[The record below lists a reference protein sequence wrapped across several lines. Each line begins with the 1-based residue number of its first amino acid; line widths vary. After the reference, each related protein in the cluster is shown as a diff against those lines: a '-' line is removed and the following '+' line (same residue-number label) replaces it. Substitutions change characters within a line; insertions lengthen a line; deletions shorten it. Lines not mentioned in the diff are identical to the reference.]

1 MLYGKRAGH
10 PQHPPLKLYKSISY
24 KKTGASRAA
33 LVALSMGLHAGE
45 LAAQTDGGESRAANE
60 RIEEIVVRG
69 AYTVNERLDTAT
81 GLGLTVQETPQSVA
95 IITYQR
101 IEDQTLDSLT
111 DVVNGAAGISS
122 KAYDSSRNG
131 FSSRGFDIDNY
142 QLDGTPIT
150 WASGASAGETQ
161 TDTAL
166 YERVEVVRGATG
178 LLTGAG
184 NPSASINLVRK
195 HADSREFTGWTS
207 FAASR
212 WNHYR
217 AQVDVSAPLTAGGA
231 LRARTVWVYEDGDS
245 FVDFAA
251 NKKIVAYAVVDG
263 DLSEATSISLGAS
276 YQDNDPTASQ
286 WGGLPIFF
294 SDGSRTNWRRSQT
307 VGAPWTYWATATK
320 SYFANLN
327 HEFGARWQ
335 ARLDV
340 NRVESSSDMRLLYL
354 FGSPDPA
361 SGLGMGAFP
370 RGYDNKRQQNSFG
383 IRLNGRFD
391 LWGREHELVL
401 GGLHTEQ
408 DFIYYAYNPLSV
420 PAVGNFYAWDG
431 SYPQP
436 QWSDRA
442 PFQDETTEQTGWYAA
457 SRVSVTDALKVILG
471 ARLADWERSG
481 PTLADAYGD
490 DNVVVPYVGALFDI
504 DPQHTLYASYT
515 EIFNPQNRRD
525 RNARYLD
532 PLIGKNYEIGL
543 KSRFYNGLL
552 HTSITL
558 FKTEQDNFAANDPS
572 FVPTATQ
579 AAAFIAT
586 RGVESEGFELEVVGE
601 LLPGWEISANYT
613 RFEASAE
620 DSDGRAN
627 TVNTRYPSQL
637 LRLFTKYDWNRLSLG
652 GGISWEGENYTEVTN
667 PASGLTERASQDAYA
682 LLSLMARYRF
692 SDALS
697 AQLNIDNALDE
708 TYYSQIGFFTQL
720 AYGEPRNLRL
730 TLKYAF

>member
-10 PQHPPLKLYKSISY
+10 PQHPPSKSYKSISY
-24 KKTGASRAA
+24 KKTGTWQAA

-45 LAAQTDGGESRAANE
+45 LAAQTDGGDSRAANE

-101 IEDQTLDSLT
+101 IEDQALDSLT

-217 AQVDVSAPLTAGGA
+217 AQVYVSAPLTAGGA

-276 YQDNDPTASQ
+276 YQDNEPTASQ

-294 SDGSRTNWRRSQT
+294 SDGSRTNWGRSQT
-307 VGAPWTYWATATK
+307 VGARWTYWATATQ

-327 HEFGARWQ
+327 HEFGTRWQ

-370 RGYDNKRQQNSFG
+370 RGYDNQRQQNSFG
-383 IRLNGRFD
+383 IRVNGRFD

-420 PAVGNFYAWDG
+420 PAVGDFYAWDG

-436 QWSDRA
+436 QWSNRA

-457 SRVSVTDALKVILG
+457 SRLSVTDALKVILG

-490 DNVVVPYVGALFDI
+490 DNVLVPYVGALFDI
-504 DPQHTLYASYT
+504 DPRHTLYASYT
-515 EIFNPQNRRD
+515 AIFNPQNRRD

-543 KSRFYNGLL
+543 KSRFYQGLL

>member
-1 MLYGKRAGH
+1 MLYRKQDPHRKKGQSTPYR
-10 PQHPPLKLYKSISY
+10 SITY
-24 KKTGASRAA
+24 KKAGFLQALLLSLSMPLHAGKGAAQTESQASRA
-33 LVALSMGLHAGE
+33 
-45 LAAQTDGGESRAANE
+45 DNGG
-60 RIEEIVVRG
+60 IEEIVVRG
-69 AYTVNERLDTAT
+69 AYTVGERLDTAT
-81 GLGLTVQETPQSVA
+81 GLGLTLQETPQSVG
-95 IITYQR
+95 ITTYQR
-101 IEDQTLDSLT
+101 IEDQALDSLT

-207 FAASR
+207 LAASR
-212 WNHYR
+212 WNQYR
-217 AQVDVSAPLTAGGA
+217 AQIDVSAPLTANGA
-231 LRARTVWVYEDGDS
+231 LRARTVGVYEDGDS
-245 FVDFAA
+245 FVDFAG
-251 NKKIVAYAVVDG
+251 NRKIVAYAVVDG
-263 DLSEATSISLGAS
+263 DLSDATSLSLGAS

-294 SDGSRTNWRRSQT
+294 RDGSRADWPRSKT
-307 VGAPWTYWATATK
+307 VGARWTYWATATA

-327 HEFGARWQ
+327 HEFGDGWQ

-340 NRVESSSDMRLLYL
+340 NRVESSSAMRLLYL

-370 RGYDNKRQQNSFG
+370 RGYDNKRRQDSFG
-383 IRLNGRFD
+383 IRVNGRFD

-408 DFIYYAYNPLSV
+408 DFIYYRYNPVSV
-420 PAVGNFYAWDG
+420 PAVGNFHAWDG

-436 QWSDRA
+436 QWSNRA

-481 PTLADAYGD
+481 PTLDDAYGD
-490 DNVVVPYVGALFDI
+490 DSVVVPYVGALFDVGAR
-504 DPQHTLYASYT
+504 HTLYASYT
-515 EIFNPQNRRD
+515 EIFNPQNKRD

-543 KSRFYNGLL
+543 KSRFYDGLL
-552 HTSITL
+552 HTAITL
-558 FKTEQDNFAANDPS
+558 FKTEQDNFAANDPN

-579 AAAFIAT
+579 AAAFVAT
-586 RGVESEGFELEVVGE
+586 RGVESDGFELEVIGE

-620 DSDGRAN
+620 DSEGRAN
-627 TVNTRYPSQL
+627 TVNTRYPNQL
-637 LRLFTKYDWNRLSLG
+637 LRLFIKGHWSRLSVG
-652 GGISWEGENYTEVTN
+652 AGVSWEGENYTEVTN
-667 PASGLTERASQDAYA
+667 PASGLTERASQGAYA
-682 LLSLMARYRF
+682 LLSAMARYRF
-692 SDALS
+692 SDTLS

-720 AYGEPRNLRL
+720 AYGEPRNLRV
-730 TLKYAF
+730 TLRYAF

>member
-1 MLYGKRAGH
+1 MLCGKRAIH
-10 PQHPPLKLYKSISY
+10 PQHVPSKSKKSIAY
-24 KKTGASRAA
+24 KKPGNWQAA
-33 LVALSMGLHAGE
+33 LVALSMGLHAGG
-45 LAAQTDGGESRAANE
+45 LAAQADGGEPRAANE
-60 RIEEIVVRG
+60 RMEEIVVRG

-95 IITYQR
+95 IITDQR

-217 AQVDVSAPLTAGGA
+217 AQVDVSAPLSAGGA

-263 DLSEATSISLGAS
+263 DFSDATSVSLGAS
-276 YQDNDPTASQ
+276 YQDNEPTASQ

-294 SDGSRTNWRRSQT
+294 SDGSRANWRRSQT
-307 VGAPWTYWATATK
+307 VGARWTYWATATQ
-320 SYFANLN
+320 SYFANLD

-354 FGSPDPA
+354 FGSPDPT

-383 IRLNGRFD
+383 IRVNGRFD

-420 PAVGNFYAWDG
+420 PAVGDFYAWDG

-436 QWSDRA
+436 RWSNRA

-457 SRVSVTDALKVILG
+457 SRLSVTDALKVILG

-481 PTLADAYGD
+481 PTLAGAYGD

-504 DPQHTLYASYT
+504 DPQHTFYASYT

-552 HTSITL
+552 HTSVTL

-579 AAAFIAT
+579 AAAFMAT
-586 RGVESEGFELEVVGE
+586 QGVESEGFELEVVGE

>member
-1 MLYGKRAGH
+1 MLRGKRASH
-10 PQHPPLKLYKSISY
+10 PQHVPSKSKKSIAY
-24 KKTGASRAA
+24 KKPGNWQAA
-33 LVALSMGLHAGE
+33 LVALSMGLHAGG
-45 LAAQTDGGESRAANE
+45 LAAQTDGAEPRAANE

-95 IITYQR
+95 IITDQR

-212 WNHYR
+212 WNNYR
-217 AQVDVSAPLTAGGA
+217 AQVDVSAPLSAGGA

-263 DLSEATSISLGAS
+263 DLSDATSISLGAS
-276 YQDNDPTASQ
+276 YQDNEPTASQ

-307 VGAPWTYWATATK
+307 VGARWTYWATATQ

-383 IRLNGRFD
+383 IRVNGRFD

-420 PAVGNFYAWDG
+420 PAVGDFYAWDG

-436 QWSDRA
+436 RWSNRA

-457 SRVSVTDALKVILG
+457 SRLSVTDALKVILG

-481 PTLADAYGD
+481 PTLAEAYGD
-490 DNVVVPYVGALFDI
+490 DNVVVPYVGAWFDI
-504 DPQHTLYASYT
+504 DPRHTFYASYT

-552 HTSITL
+552 HTSVTL

-579 AAAFIAT
+579 AAAFMAT
-586 RGVESEGFELEVVGE
+586 QGVESEGFELEVVGE

-667 PASGLTERASQDAYA
+667 PASGLTERASQGAYA

>member
-1 MLYGKRAGH
+1 MLCGKRAIH
-10 PQHPPLKLYKSISY
+10 PQHVPSKSKKSIAY
-24 KKTGASRAA
+24 KKPGNWQAA
-33 LVALSMGLHAGE
+33 LVALSMGLHAGG
-45 LAAQTDGGESRAANE
+45 LAAQADGGEPRAANE
-60 RIEEIVVRG
+60 RMEEIVVRG

-95 IITYQR
+95 IITDQR

-212 WNHYR
+212 WNNYR
-217 AQVDVSAPLTAGGA
+217 AQVDISAPLSAGGA

-263 DLSEATSISLGAS
+263 DLSDATSISLGAS
-276 YQDNDPTASQ
+276 YQDNEPTASQ

-307 VGAPWTYWATATK
+307 VGARWTYWATATQ

-327 HEFGARWQ
+327 HEFDARWQ

-383 IRLNGRFD
+383 IRVNGRFD

-420 PAVGNFYAWDG
+420 PAVGDFYAWDG

-436 QWSDRA
+436 RWSNRA

-457 SRVSVTDALKVILG
+457 SRLSVTDALKVILG
-471 ARLADWERSG
+471 TRLADWERSG
-481 PTLADAYGD
+481 PTLAEAYGD

-504 DPQHTLYASYT
+504 DPRHTFYASYT

-552 HTSITL
+552 HTSVTL

-579 AAAFIAT
+579 AAAFMAT
-586 RGVESEGFELEVVGE
+586 QGVESEGFELEVVGE

-667 PASGLTERASQDAYA
+667 PASGLTERASQGAYA

>member
-1 MLYGKRAGH
+1 MLCGKRASR
-10 PQHPPLKLYKSISY
+10 PQHLPSKLYKSIIY
-24 KKTGASRAA
+24 KKPGTWQAA

-45 LAAQTDGGESRAANE
+45 LAAQTDGGESRAVNE

-95 IITYQR
+95 IITDQR
-101 IEDQTLDSLT
+101 IEDQILDSLT

-276 YQDNDPTASQ
+276 YQDNEPTASQ

-294 SDGSRTNWRRSQT
+294 SDGSRTNWGRSQT
-307 VGAPWTYWATATK
+307 VGARWTYWATATQ

-327 HEFGARWQ
+327 HEFGTRWQ

-370 RGYDNKRQQNSFG
+370 RGYDNQRQQNSFG
-383 IRLNGRFD
+383 IRVNGRFD

-420 PAVGNFYAWDG
+420 PAVGDFYAWDG

-436 QWSDRA
+436 QWSNRA

-457 SRVSVTDALKVILG
+457 SRLSVTDALKVILG

-490 DNVVVPYVGALFDI
+490 DNVLVPYVGALFDI
-504 DPQHTLYASYT
+504 DPRHTLYASYT
-515 EIFNPQNRRD
+515 AIFNPQNRRD

-543 KSRFYNGLL
+543 KSRFYQGLL

>member
-1 MLYGKRAGH
+1 MFCGKRASH
-10 PQHPPLKLYKSISY
+10 PQHPPSKLYKSISY

-33 LVALSMGLHAGE
+33 LLALSMGLHAGE
-45 LAAQTDGGESRAANE
+45 LAAQTDGGESRAAHE

-207 FAASR
+207 FATSR

-217 AQVDVSAPLTAGGA
+217 AQVDVSAPLSAGGA
-231 LRARTVWVYEDGDS
+231 LRGRTVWVYEDGDS

-263 DLSEATSISLGAS
+263 DLSDATSISLGAS

-307 VGAPWTYWATATK
+307 VGARWTYWATATT

-340 NRVESSSDMRLLYL
+340 NRVESASDMRLLYL

-383 IRLNGRFD
+383 VRVNGRFD

-436 QWSDRA
+436 QWSHRA

-457 SRVSVTDALKVILG
+457 SRLSVSDALKVILG
-471 ARLADWERSG
+471 ARLADWKRNG

-543 KSRFYNGLL
+543 KSRFYNGRL

-637 LRLFTKYDWNRLSLG
+637 LRLFTRYDWNRLSLG
-652 GGISWEGENYTEVTN
+652 VGISWEGENYTEVTN

>member
-1 MLYGKRAGH
+1 MLCGKRASH
-10 PQHPPLKLYKSISY
+10 PQHSPSKSYKSIAY
-24 KKTGASRAA
+24 KKPGTWQAA
-33 LVALSMGLHAGE
+33 LVALSMGLHAGG

-217 AQVDVSAPLTAGGA
+217 AQVDVSAPLSAGGA

-263 DLSEATSISLGAS
+263 DLSDATSISLGAS

-294 SDGSRTNWRRSQT
+294 SDGSRTNWGRSQT
-307 VGAPWTYWATATK
+307 VGARWTYWATATQ

-335 ARLDV
+335 ARLDI

-383 IRLNGRFD
+383 IRVNGRFD

-436 QWSDRA
+436 QWSKRA

-457 SRVSVTDALKVILG
+457 SRVSVSDALKVILG
-471 ARLADWERSG
+471 ARLADWERNG

-490 DNVVVPYVGALFDI
+490 DNVVVPYVGALFDL
-504 DPQHTLYASYT
+504 DPRHTLYASYT

>member
-1 MLYGKRAGH
+1 MLYGKRASH
-10 PQHPPLKLYKSISY
+10 PQHPPSKSHKSISY
-24 KKTGASRAA
+24 KKTGTSRAA
-33 LVALSMGLHAGE
+33 LVALSMGLHAGG

-217 AQVDVSAPLTAGGA
+217 AQVDVSAPLSAGGA
-231 LRARTVWVYEDGDS
+231 LRGRTVWVYEDGDS

-263 DLSEATSISLGAS
+263 DLSDATSISLGAS

-307 VGAPWTYWATATK
+307 VGARWTYWATATK

-327 HEFGARWQ
+327 HEFGARGQ

-383 IRLNGRFD
+383 VRVNGRFD

-408 DFIYYAYNPLSV
+408 DFIYYAYNPVSV

-436 QWSDRA
+436 QWSNRA

-504 DPQHTLYASYT
+504 DSRHTLYASYT

-543 KSRFYNGLL
+543 KSQFYNGLL

>member
-1 MLYGKRAGH
+1 MRQARKSSTA
-10 PQHPPLKLYKSISY
+10 PPIKAIQINKLQ
-24 KKTGASRAA
+24 KTGALRAA

-81 GLGLTVQETPQSVA
+81 GLGLTLQETPQSVA

-207 FAASR
+207 FATSR

-217 AQVDVSAPLTAGGA
+217 AQVDVSAPLSAGGA
-231 LRARTVWVYEDGDS
+231 LRGRTVWVYEDGDS

-307 VGAPWTYWATATK
+307 VGARWTYWATATK

-340 NRVESSSDMRLLYL
+340 NRVESASDMRLLYL

-383 IRLNGRFD
+383 VRVNGRFD

-436 QWSDRA
+436 QWSNRA
-442 PFQDETTEQTGWYAA
+442 PFQDEATEQTGWYAA

-652 GGISWEGENYTEVTN
+652 AGISWEGENYTEVTN

>member
-1 MLYGKRAGH
+1 MLCGKRAAH
-10 PQHPPLKLYKSISY
+10 PQHPPSKLYKSISY

-33 LVALSMGLHAGE
+33 LVALSMGLHAGQA
-45 LAAQTDGGESRAANE
+45 AAQTDGGESRAANE

-195 HADSREFTGWTS
+195 HADSREFTGSTS

-212 WNHYR
+212 WNNYR
-217 AQVDVSAPLTAGGA
+217 AQVDVSAPLTASGA

-307 VGAPWTYWATATK
+307 VGAPWTYWATATQ

>member
-1 MLYGKRAGH
+1 MLFGKRAGH
-10 PQHPPLKLYKSISY
+10 PQHPPSKLHKSISY

-101 IEDQTLDSLT
+101 IEDQALDSLT
-111 DVVNGAAGISS
+111 DVVNSAAGISS

-217 AQVDVSAPLTAGGA
+217 AQVDVSAPLSAGGA

-263 DLSEATSISLGAS
+263 DLSDATSISLGAS

-307 VGAPWTYWATATK
+307 VGARWTYWATATE

-370 RGYDNKRQQNSFG
+370 RGYDNQRQQNSFG

-420 PAVGNFYAWDG
+420 PAVGDFYAWDG

-504 DPQHTLYASYT
+504 DERHTLYASYT

-543 KSRFYNGLL
+543 KSRFYQGLL

-558 FKTEQDNFAANDPS
+558 FKTEQDNFAANDPN

-667 PASGLTERASQDAYA
+667 PASGLSERASQDAYA

-697 AQLNIDNALDE
+697 AQLNIDNALDD

-730 TLKYAF
+730 TLNYAF

>member
-1 MLYGKRAGH
+1 MLYRKQDRHQKKGQSTPYR
-10 PQHPPLKLYKSISY
+10 SITY
-24 KKTGASRAA
+24 KKAGFLPALLLLLSMPLHAGKGAAQTESKASRA
-33 LVALSMGLHAGE
+33 
-45 LAAQTDGGESRAANE
+45 DNGG
-60 RIEEIVVRG
+60 IEEIVVRG
-69 AYTVNERLDTAT
+69 AYTVGERLDTAT
-81 GLGLTVQETPQSVA
+81 GLGLTLQETPQSVG
-95 IITYQR
+95 ITTYQR
-101 IEDQTLDSLT
+101 IEDQALDSLT

-207 FAASR
+207 LAASR
-212 WNHYR
+212 WNQYR
-217 AQVDVSAPLTAGGA
+217 AQVDVSAPLTANGA
-231 LRARTVWVYEDGDS
+231 LRGRTVAVYEDGDS
-245 FVDFAA
+245 FVDFAG
-251 NKKIVAYAVVDG
+251 NRKIVAYAVVDG
-263 DLSEATSISLGAS
+263 DLSDATSFSLGAS

-294 SDGSRTNWRRSQT
+294 RDGSRADWQRSKT
-307 VGAPWTYWATATK
+307 VGARWTYWATATE

-327 HEFGARWQ
+327 REFGDGWQ

-340 NRVESSSDMRLLYL
+340 NRVESSSAMRLLYL

-370 RGYDNKRQQNSFG
+370 RRYDNKRRQDSFG
-383 IRLNGRFD
+383 IRVNGRFAVS
-391 LWGREHELVL
+391 GREHELVL

-408 DFIYYAYNPLSV
+408 DFIYYSYNPVSV
-420 PAVGNFYAWDG
+420 PAVGNFHAWDG
-431 SYPQP
+431 SFPQP
-436 QWSDRA
+436 AWRERT

-457 SRVSVTDALKVILG
+457 SRLSLTDSLKVILG

-481 PTLADAYGD
+481 PTLDDAYGD
-490 DNVVVPYVGALFDI
+490 DSVVVPYAGALFDVGER
-504 DPQHTLYASYT
+504 HTLYASYT
-515 EIFNPQNRRD
+515 EIFNPQNKRD

-543 KSRFYNGLL
+543 KSRFYDGLL
-552 HTSITL
+552 HTAITL
-558 FKTEQDNFAANDPS
+558 FKTDQDNFAANDPS

-579 AAAFIAT
+579 AAAFVAT
-586 RGVESEGFELEVVGE
+586 RGVESDGFELEVIGE

-613 RFEASAE
+613 CFEASAE

-637 LRLFTKYDWNRLSLG
+637 LRLFIKGHWNRLSVG
-652 GGISWEGENYTEVTN
+652 AGVSWEGENYTEVTN
-667 PASGLTERASQDAYA
+667 PASGLTERASQGAYA
-682 LLSLMARYRF
+682 LLSAMARYRF
-692 SDALS
+692 SDTLS

-720 AYGEPRNLRL
+720 AYGEPRNLRV
-730 TLKYAF
+730 TLRYAF

>member
-1 MLYGKRAGH
+1 MFCGKRASH
-10 PQHPPLKLYKSISY
+10 PQHPSKLYQSISY

-33 LVALSMGLHAGE
+33 LVALSMGLHAGQA
-45 LAAQTDGGESRAANE
+45 AAQTDGGESRAANE

-101 IEDQTLDSLT
+101 IEDQALDSLT

-263 DLSEATSISLGAS
+263 DLSDATSISLGAS

-294 SDGSRTNWRRSQT
+294 SDGSRANWRRAQT
-307 VGAPWTYWATATK
+307 VGARWTYWATATQ

-335 ARLDV
+335 ARLDI

-383 IRLNGRFD
+383 VRVNGRFD

-436 QWSDRA
+436 QWSNRA

-457 SRVSVTDALKVILG
+457 SRVSVSDALKVILG

-481 PTLADAYGD
+481 PTLADTYGD

-504 DPQHTLYASYT
+504 DPRHTLYASYT

-620 DSDGRAN
+620 DSDGQAN

>member
-1 MLYGKRAGH
+1 MLFGKRAAH
-10 PQHPPLKLYKSISY
+10 PQHPPSKLHKSISY
-24 KKTGASRAA
+24 KKTGPSQAA
-33 LVALSMGLHAGE
+33 LLALSMGLHAGE
-45 LAAQTDGGESRAANE
+45 LAAQSDGGESRAANE

-101 IEDQTLDSLT
+101 IEDQALDSLT
-111 DVVNGAAGISS
+111 DVVNSAAGISS

-217 AQVDVSAPLTAGGA
+217 AQVDVSAPLSAGGA

-263 DLSEATSISLGAS
+263 DLSEATSLSLGAS
-276 YQDNDPTASQ
+276 YQDNGPTASQ

-294 SDGSRTNWRRSQT
+294 SDGSRTSWRRSQT
-307 VGAPWTYWATATK
+307 VGARWTYWATATK

-370 RGYDNKRQQNSFG
+370 RGYDNQRQQNSFG
-383 IRLNGRFD
+383 IRVNGRFD

-420 PAVGNFYAWDG
+420 PAVGDFYAWDG

-504 DPQHTLYASYT
+504 DLRHTLYASYT

-543 KSRFYNGLL
+543 KSRFYQGLL

-697 AQLNIDNALDE
+697 AQLNIDNALDD

-730 TLKYAF
+730 TLNYAF

>member
-1 MLYGKRAGH
+1 MLCGKRASH
-10 PQHPPLKLYKSISY
+10 PQHPPSKFYQSISY

-33 LVALSMGLHAGE
+33 LVALSIGLHAGG

-217 AQVDVSAPLTAGGA
+217 AQVDVSAPLSAGGA

-263 DLSEATSISLGAS
+263 DLSDATSISLGAS

-294 SDGSRTNWRRSQT
+294 SDGSRTNWGRSQT
-307 VGAPWTYWATATK
+307 VGARWTYWATATQ

-383 IRLNGRFD
+383 IRVNGRFD

-436 QWSDRA
+436 QWSNRA

-457 SRVSVTDALKVILG
+457 SRLSVSDALKVILG

-504 DPQHTLYASYT
+504 DPRHTFYASYT

-586 RGVESEGFELEVVGE
+586 QGVESEGFELEVVGE

-637 LRLFTKYDWNRLSLG
+637 LRLFTKYDWSRLSLG

>member
-1 MLYGKRAGH
+1 MLCAKRPSH
-10 PQHPPLKLYKSISY
+10 PQHLPSKLYQSIRY
-24 KKTGASRAA
+24 KKIGAWQAA
-33 LVALSMGLHAGE
+33 LVALSMGLHAGQV
-45 LAAQTDGGESRAANE
+45 AAQTDGGESRAANE

-95 IITYQR
+95 IITDQR
-101 IEDQTLDSLT
+101 IEDQILDSLT

-212 WNHYR
+212 WNNYR
-217 AQVDVSAPLTAGGA
+217 AQVDVSAPLSASGA

-263 DLSEATSISLGAS
+263 DLSDATSISLGAS
-276 YQDNDPTASQ
+276 YQDNEPTASQ

-294 SDGSRTNWRRSQT
+294 SDGSRTNWGRSQT
-307 VGAPWTYWATATK
+307 VGARWTYWATATQ

-354 FGSPDPA
+354 FGSPDPV

-383 IRLNGRFD
+383 IRVNGRFD

-420 PAVGNFYAWDG
+420 AAVGDFYAWDG

-436 QWSDRA
+436 PWSNRA

-457 SRVSVTDALKVILG
+457 SRLSVTDALQVILG

-481 PTLADAYGD
+481 PTLAEAYGD
-490 DNVVVPYVGALFDI
+490 DNVLVPYVGALFDI
-504 DPQHTLYASYT
+504 DERHTFYASYT

-579 AAAFIAT
+579 TAAFIAT
-586 RGVESEGFELEVVGE
+586 QGVESEGFELEVVGE

-620 DSDGRAN
+620 DADGRAN